1 VVENARIEK
10 IKQRGNLPRHIA
22 IIMDGNG
29 RWAQRRGLPRVAG
42 HREGI
47 QSVRSVVELCSRLGI
62 EVLTLYTFSTENWR
76 RPREEISALMGLL
89 VETLRKEIQKLVK
102 NNIRFTVI
110 GNIERLP
117 LEIQKSVQEAIEMT
131 QANTGLNLNLAL
143 SYGSRE
149 EIVHAVQSIAQK
161 VKQGKLQPEDISQ
174 ETLQAHLY
182 TAGLPD
188 PDLLIRTSGESRVSN
203 FLLWQLAYTEI
214 YITDVLWPDFRENEL
229 LLAIEDY
236 QRRER
241 RFGKVSE
248 QLKESS

>member
-1 VVENARIEK
+1 
-10 IKQRGNLPRHIA
+10 
-22 IIMDGNG
+22 
-29 RWAQRRGLPRVAG
+29 
-42 HREGI
+42 
-47 QSVRSVVELCSRLGI
+47 
-62 EVLTLYTFSTENWR
+62 VLTLYTFSTENWR

>member
-89 VETLRKEIQKLVK
+89 VETLRKEIQKLV
-102 NNIRFTVI
+102 
-110 GNIERLP
+110 
-117 LEIQKSVQEAIEMT
+117 
-131 QANTGLNLNLAL
+131 
-143 SYGSRE
+143 
-149 EIVHAVQSIAQK
+149 
-161 VKQGKLQPEDISQ
+161 
-174 ETLQAHLY
+174 
-182 TAGLPD
+182 
-188 PDLLIRTSGESRVSN
+188 
-203 FLLWQLAYTEI
+203 
-214 YITDVLWPDFRENEL
+214 
-229 LLAIEDY
+229 
-236 QRRER
+236 
-241 RFGKVSE
+241 
-248 QLKESS
+248 